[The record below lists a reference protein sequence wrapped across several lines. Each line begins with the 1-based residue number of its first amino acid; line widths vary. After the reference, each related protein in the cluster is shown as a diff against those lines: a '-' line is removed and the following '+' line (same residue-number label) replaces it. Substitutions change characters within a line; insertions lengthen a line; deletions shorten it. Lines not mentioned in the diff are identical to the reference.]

1 MNKLKPFLLFIFCW
15 PILVSAQSITE
26 FYQLLST
33 YDNDIKIHQISKIGK
48 QWQALDDQGQNLA
61 LFVDEKNNF
70 IELKDKEEGGIFTLQ
85 VSLLKKRKG
94 ELLIALVKN
103 HMDLFLHGE
112 IHILRY
118 QNGRFF
124 DITDEVV
131 PPINYQDFTEQ
142 NQSLATTAFSPELN
156 QHLEFGFQLP
166 KDGAPAYAKMQTD
179 VIQNKCAQKDNS
191 VIKYCQSLK
200 EIAYSSI
207 ELIWN
212 PKEGKFALGLKE

>member
-85 VSLLKKRKG
+85 VSLLKKTQR
-94 ELLIALVKN
+94 
-103 HMDLFLHGE
+103 
-112 IHILRY
+112 
-118 QNGRFF
+118 
-124 DITDEVV
+124 
-131 PPINYQDFTEQ
+131 
-142 NQSLATTAFSPELN
+142 
-156 QHLEFGFQLP
+156 
-166 KDGAPAYAKMQTD
+166 
-179 VIQNKCAQKDNS
+179 
-191 VIKYCQSLK
+191 
-200 EIAYSSI
+200 
-207 ELIWN
+207 
-212 PKEGKFALGLKE
+212 